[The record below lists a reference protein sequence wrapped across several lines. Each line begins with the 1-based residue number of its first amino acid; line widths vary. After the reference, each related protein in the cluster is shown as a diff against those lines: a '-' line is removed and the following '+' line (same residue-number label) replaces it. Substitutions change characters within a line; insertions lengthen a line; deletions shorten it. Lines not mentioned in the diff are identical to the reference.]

1 MSQEESPAGDEE
13 AAGQPA
19 QGGRPN
25 TSQRRGGDRNRGGNP
40 QRGPTG
46 PLDRVT
52 DAGGFAPFTG
62 RDFREWSDRLR
73 DVEEMVSDP
82 ELRAEAARIRDRARA
97 IRGDARRNSA
107 EPNWDLVRMQV
118 ANPLAELN
126 RRVNDELLRRQNR
139 QNVVPL
145 DRDQVPPRYSEK
157 TRKYYERLGS
167 GK

>member
-1 MSQEESPAGDEE
+1 
-13 AAGQPA
+13 
-19 QGGRPN
+19 
-25 TSQRRGGDRNRGGNP
+25 
-40 QRGPTG
+40 
-46 PLDRVT
+46 
-52 DAGGFAPFTG
+52 
-62 RDFREWSDRLR
+62 
-73 DVEEMVSDP
+73 
-82 ELRAEAARIRDRARA
+82 
-97 IRGDARRNSA
+97 
-107 EPNWDLVRMQV
+107 MQV